1 MCGIVGAL
9 DLTGN
14 RDFPAEWLRAMTMAI
29 AHRGPDDEYFHREP
43 GLALGTRRL
52 AIVDLAGG
60 RQPLANEDE
69 TVWVSF
75 NRVIR
80 PGHYVRVRDGRI
92 DRAVSY
98 SERDRWH
105 NVGPFGLMRS
115 ASDRLCL
122 AASSS
127 IHPDASP
134 RAIASASPGQGSR
147 TILQSRRA
155 SARSPSLLGL
165 DGLVPQGQGP

>member
-1 MCGIVGAL
+1 MCGIVGAF

-14 RDFPAEWLRAMTMAI
+14 RDFPAEWLRAMTVAI

-75 NRVIR
+75 NGELFDYPELRQQLLTRLRLR
-80 PGHYVRVRDGRI
+80 PTSLVTI
-92 DRAVSY
+92 DDDHS
-98 SERDRWH
+98 
-105 NVGPFGLMRS
+105 G
-115 ASDRLCL
+115 
-122 AASSS
+122 
-127 IHPDASP
+127 
-134 RAIASASPGQGSR
+134 
-147 TILQSRRA
+147 
-155 SARSPSLLGL
+155 
-165 DGLVPQGQGP
+165 